1 MSQTNGKFILPD
13 SVNDLKIKL
22 RNVGPLRSR
31 NAADSADVNLLQLDS
46 SNIMQLMTRTQI
58 ATTPSSSNDVVN
70 KTYVDTAISSGS
82 GSTWLSAVLDG
93 PLNTPPGSPSSGDRY
108 LVGTSP
114 TGLWAGHANAIA
126 YYTTS
131 WNFTIPSAG
140 SFVNVNTYTA
150 GFYVY
155 SGSAWAAKDFE
166 ETTASTGLQKV
177 GVDIQPKFETSN
189 PTLQNASGS
198 LAVKLD
204 GFRAITSGASGI
216 GVNLEASN
224 PTLQVAT
231 NQLGVKL
238 DSAAPIV
245 TSSTGLVLQVEAS
258 NPSLQVVSNRLGVKL
273 DAAGAIVSGSGGV
286 AVQLESVT
294 PTLQIAT
301 NKLGVKLNGSGAITT
316 GASGVGV
323 NLESSNPTL
332 QIATNQ
338 LGVKLNASGSIV
350 TGASGLA
357 VQVDG
362 VTVKI
367 NGSNQLEGLKP
378 TKESFT
384 LSATNITNGYIDL
397 SHVVQTGSVLFF
409 ATGLLQLEGT
419 DYTLSTVS
427 SVTRVTFAGDLTA
440 AGTAL
445 VSGDKITVAYSYL

>member
-1 MSQTNGKFILPD
+1 MSQLNGKFVLADTIND
-13 SVNDLKIKL
+13 SKIRL
-22 RNVGPLRSR
+22 RNANPLRAR
-31 NAADSADVNLLQLDS
+31 NAANSADVNLLQLDG
-46 SNIMQLMTRTQI
+46 SNIMQLMGQTQI
-58 ATTPSSSNDVVN
+58 ATTPTASNDVAN
-70 KTYVDTAISSGS
+70 KNYVDTAIATSP
-82 GSTWLSAVLDG
+82 STWISAVLDG
-93 PLNTPPGSPSSGDRY
+93 PLNTPPSSPSSGDRY

-114 TGLWAGHANAIA
+114 SGLWSGHANAIA
-126 YYTTS
+126 YYTSS
-131 WNFTIPSAG
+131 WNFLTPTAG
-140 SFVNVNTYTA
+140 SFVNVNTYTT

-177 GVDIQPKFETSN
+177 GVDIQPKFEATN

-204 GFRAITSGASGI
+204 GSRAITSGASGI

-224 PTLQVAT
+224 PTLQIAT

-238 DSAAPIV
+238 DSGAPIV
-245 TSSTGLVLQVEAS
+245 TSSSGLILQVEAS
-258 NPSLQVVSNRLGVKL
+258 NPSLQIASNRLGVKL
-273 DAAGAIVSGSGGV
+273 DGAGAIVSGSSGV
-286 AVQLESVT
+286 AVQLESSN
-294 PTLQIAT
+294 PSLQIAT
-301 NKLGVKLNGSGAITT
+301 NKLGVKLNGSGAITS

-323 NLESSNPTL
+323 NLEGTNPTL

-338 LGVKLNASGSIV
+338 LGVKLNGSGAIV

-378 TKESFT
+378 TKENFT

-397 SHVVQTGSVLFF
+397 AHTVQTGSVLLF

-427 SVTRVTFAGDLTA
+427 SVTRVTFAGDLIA

-445 VSGDKITVAYSYL
+445 VAGDKLTVAYSYL